1 MIRKMKKLI
10 KPLVYDIVHFGGK
23 LKCTVCGRRSK
34 YFQEAGIIPRQE
46 ATCPFCGAV
55 ERHRLF
61 WLYIKTQTD
70 FERTPPKSALH
81 VAPEK
86 ILEKKMRSLI
96 GKGYITGDLFD
107 PRADLK
113 MDITDIQF
121 PDSSFDFIYCSHV
134 LEHVPDDRM
143 AMREFCRVLSD
154 DGFAVLIV
162 PIYPE
167 PTIEDPSIED
177 PKERLRLFG
186 QEDHVRK
193 YGPDFADRLKETG
206 FKVQTIAKTD
216 LLGPEEIK
224 IAGLTYWDG
233 RIFICKK

>member
-1 MIRKMKKLI
+1 MIKKLF
-10 KPLVYDIVHFGGK
+10 KPFLYDIVHMGGK

-61 WLYIKTQTD
+61 WHYIKTQTD

-96 GKGYITGDLFD
+96 
-107 PRADLK
+107 
-113 MDITDIQF
+113 
-121 PDSSFDFIYCSHV
+121 
-134 LEHVPDDRM
+134 
-143 AMREFCRVLSD
+143 
-154 DGFAVLIV
+154 
-162 PIYPE
+162 
-167 PTIEDPSIED
+167 
-177 PKERLRLFG
+177 
-186 QEDHVRK
+186 
-193 YGPDFADRLKETG
+193 ADRLKEAG

-216 LLGPEEIK
+216 LPGPEEIK